1 VIYDLVQRP
10 NWAYL
15 LNSLNVRAHD
25 PRLTVTDDRAHG
37 GQDKLSLR
45 GAKTMKMIWMLA
57 AAASLAACH
66 NKSEETGAA
75 PDRGDTTAVAPKTDT
90 TMADTTMKADTT
102 KADTTGAYAPSAGVD
117 TTQTQPAAPT
127 DTTQNQAPPPAAAPS
142 DTSSMSVPA
151 DTTQPPSPS
160 SNAPSDSAAVN
171 PTDTTSGQP
180 K

>member
-1 VIYDLVQRP
+1 
-10 NWAYL
+10 
-15 LNSLNVRAHD
+15 LNVRAHD

-117 TTQTQPAAPT
+117 TTKTQPSAPT
-127 DTTQNQAPPPAAAPS
+127 DSTQNQAPPPENPPAAAPS

-151 DTTQPPSPS
+151 DTTQPHSPS
-160 SNAPSDSAAVN
+160 SNATTDSAAVS
-171 PTDTTSGQP
+171 PTDTTGAQP